1 MGSSQLQLL
10 YSYPFYLRIELFAF
24 WTLFS
29 WLFLKPFIVWL
40 LLSSIFIIFH
50 ISFLLKLHPSCIKIT
65 TYTQSTYWNWGS
77 AVCGT
82 VHTLSTSGWFWP
94 WLSLGWS
101 TSCYPICM
109 SQVSVDAML
118 MIHTTAS
125 RSLASYFTH
134 CEHCSQKLTIFH
146 CNTAGDTSRICYK
159 RKQTEK

>member
-1 MGSSQLQLL
+1 MGLSHWPLR
-10 YSYPFYLRIELFAF
+10 YSYPFDPRLQHSAF
-24 WTLFS
+24 LTLFS
-29 WLFLKPFIVWL
+29 WLYWKFLFFDFHFL
-40 LLSSIFIIFH
+40 YFIIFH
-50 ISFLLKLHPSCIKIT
+50 ISFPPKRHPSYTKIT
-65 TYTQSTYWNWGS
+65 LCVQSSQWNCVSDLW
-77 AVCGT
+77 GT

-101 TSCYPICM
+101 TSYYLFCM

-118 MIHTTAS
+118 MVHTTAS